1 MHLLLL
7 SCLTAPLPSCEE
19 DTNAHCV
26 AEGADLSP
34 EGIAACL
41 HSLHSPSS
49 RCTSYLALME
59 GCAADISSGGACN
72 GAHRDGE
79 AVPCLM
85 QRVALDQL
93 TEACR
98 AALPKDEAK
107 GLAKFWAD
115 GKRHLLIDEI
125 MDLSADEKDTYE
137 RWKKKKGAKKTEK
150 DKEREYAVKKAKQEK
165 TTQLVTEEVAVEVR
179 KLVADGASGAE
190 LQAEAVQLARG
201 AWARAVAEDMTG
213 TLKPAAQST
222 LNAIAKAAMSHSKGK
237 AEL

>member
-1 MHLLLL
+1 
-7 SCLTAPLPSCEE
+7 
-19 DTNAHCV
+19 
-26 AEGADLSP
+26 
-34 EGIAACL
+34 
-41 HSLHSPSS
+41 
-49 RCTSYLALME
+49 ME

-85 QRVALDQL
+85 QRVAPDQL

-137 RWKKKKGAKKTEK
+137 RWKKKKGARRRRRTRSASSGE
-150 DKEREYAVKKAKQEK
+150 EGEQEK

-179 KLVADGASGAE
+179 KVADGASGAD
-190 LQAEAVQLARG
+190 A
-201 AWARAVAEDMTG
+201 
-213 TLKPAAQST
+213 S
-222 LNAIAKAAMSHSKGK
+222 
-237 AEL
+237 